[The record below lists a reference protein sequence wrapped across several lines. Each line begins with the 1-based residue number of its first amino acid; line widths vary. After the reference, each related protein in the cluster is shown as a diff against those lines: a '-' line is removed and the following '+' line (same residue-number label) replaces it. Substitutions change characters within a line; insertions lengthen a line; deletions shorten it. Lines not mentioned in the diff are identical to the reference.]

1 MKTLLGLIL
10 LISFSGNSQIY
21 ERTRQNFGLYAG
33 ANYSF
38 INSNIS
44 KKHELTYSASIGFTR
59 MIRKGIH
66 PKLGYHYSEMP
77 SAFRSGQ
84 SDIMSKLHSAEG
96 SILINKHFFKFS
108 KGARVRGGCHY
119 LSVGLIMAPEYRYTF
134 SNKTYRNKSPGE
146 FSLLTGLSFTHI
158 KKSMSKKSKSR
169 TTHYDI
175 FFRKGFTSFYSLETN
190 DEQIKFK
197 RFEVG
202 ISIRK
207 IRHGV
212 YSFLP

>member
-59 MIRKGIH
+59 MIRKGIY

-77 SAFRSGQ
+77 SAFSSGQ
-84 SDIMSKLHSAEG
+84 SGIISKLHSF
-96 SILINKHFFKFS
+96 SFFNGIQRS
-108 KGARVRGGCHY
+108 LC
-119 LSVGLIMAPEYRYTF
+119 MASYVFDVTR
-134 SNKTYRNKSPGE
+134 
-146 FSLLTGLSFTHI
+146 
-158 KKSMSKKSKSR
+158 
-169 TTHYDI
+169 
-175 FFRKGFTSFYSLETN
+175 
-190 DEQIKFK
+190 
-197 RFEVG
+197 
-202 ISIRK
+202 
-207 IRHGV
+207 
-212 YSFLP
+212 